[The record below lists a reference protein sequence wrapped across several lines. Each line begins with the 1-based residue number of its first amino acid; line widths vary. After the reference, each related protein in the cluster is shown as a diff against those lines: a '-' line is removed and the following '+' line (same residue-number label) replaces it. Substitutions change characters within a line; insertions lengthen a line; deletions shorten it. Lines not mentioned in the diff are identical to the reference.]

1 MWAQSL
7 VATAMKQG
15 NPFHGS
21 KRAASV
27 VSQKPNIPSVST
39 LQLPKLSKTNSI
51 TPSTQTQPLL
61 SASSSSSSSYA
72 IAPSVQHVKAL
83 RIRPTAKLGLLSLL
97 FVLSMAFAAL
107 FSVVVIC
114 IPTINALRRLEA
126 AVRKLSNVVSQEV
139 PGTLSSLKLS
149 GLEINELTQQLAS
162 LRKSISTSRWEN
174 DSK

>member
-1 MWAQSL
+1 MRAQSL

-61 SASSSSSSSYA
+61 SASSYA

-107 FSVVVIC
+107 FSVAVIC
-114 IPTINALRRLEA
+114 IPTIKGLRTLAA
-126 AVRKLSNVVSQEV
+126 AVGKLSNVVSQEV

-162 LRKSISTSRWEN
+162 LRLERARSLG
-174 DSK
+174 DGL